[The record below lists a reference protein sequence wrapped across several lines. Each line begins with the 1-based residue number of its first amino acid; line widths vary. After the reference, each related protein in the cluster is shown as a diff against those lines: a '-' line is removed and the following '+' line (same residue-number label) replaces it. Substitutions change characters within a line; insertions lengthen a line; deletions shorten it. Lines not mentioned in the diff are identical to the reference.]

1 MKLSREINGGLVVLA
16 VMVTA
21 GITGWVILK
30 DGPSQ
35 NWDSCYYSPPQ
46 QGAWNFSPGI
56 MPTKICTSCH
66 PVVSTVPN
74 VRATST
80 LHHDHRGI
88 CSNCHR
94 MANQSRLK
102 ANPGSIP
109 AAIPRAAVG
118 QLGGTN
124 GFPVIRAGAVPIH
137 ADRGVCT
144 NCHTVVS
151 SRGNP
156 IPTVAPRTTAVGQ
169 TVAPR
174 MTAPL
179 RTATEGEWMGL
190 EVAPITPITGRQ
202 YQIPYGTQG
211 LVVVE
216 VEGSAAIAG
225 LKAGDVVLSVNGV
238 PISNMTNFFQA
249 TWNGTQTQGVV
260 EVLRQGQKLAVNIAQ
275 TTNPAPAAVPN
286 IPVNAPSGGMPTPQ
300 GGTFIYPGNAAGW
313 GGGQGLGVGQG
324 WGPTKQF

>member
-1 MKLSREINGGLVVLA
+1 MKLNREINGGLVVLA

-30 DGPSQ
+30 DRPSQ
-35 NWDSCYYSPPQ
+35 NWDSRYYSPPQ
-46 QGAWNFSPGI
+46 QVAWKFSPGI
-56 MPTKICTSCH
+56 LATKICTNCH
-66 PVVSTVPN
+66 PVVSTIPN

-102 ANPGSIP
+102 TNPGSIP

-124 GFPVIRAGAVPIH
+124 GVPVIRAGAVRIH
-137 ADRGVCT
+137 ADRGACT
-144 NCHTVVS
+144 NCHMVVS

-156 IPTVAPRTTAVGQ
+156 IPTAAVGQ
-169 TVAPR
+169 AVAPR

-216 VEGSAAIAG
+216 VEGPAAIAG

-238 PISNMTNFFQA
+238 PISNMTDFFQA
-249 TWNGTQTQGVV
+249 NWGGTLTQGVV
-260 EVLRQGQKLAVNIAQ
+260 EVLRQGQKQAVNIAQ

-286 IPVNAPSGGMPTPQ
+286 TPVNAPSGGMPTPQ

-313 GGGQGLGVGQG
+313 GGKPRLGVGQ
-324 WGPTKQF
+324 

>member
-35 NWDSCYYSPPQ
+35 NWDTCYSSPLQ
-46 QGAWNFSPGI
+46 QGTWNFSPGI
-56 MPTKICTSCH
+56 MASKICTSCH
-66 PVVSTVPN
+66 PVVGTAPN
-74 VRATST
+74 IRATST

-88 CSNCHR
+88 CTNCHR
-94 MANQSRLK
+94 MANQSGLK
-102 ANPGSIP
+102 TNPGSIQAPIPTAAVGP
-109 AAIPRAAVG
+109 AVAPRMAAVG
-118 QLGGTN
+118 Q
-124 GFPVIRAGAVPIH
+124 A
-137 ADRGVCT
+137 
-144 NCHTVVS
+144 
-151 SRGNP
+151 
-156 IPTVAPRTTAVGQ
+156 VAPRMTAVGQ
-169 TVAPR
+169 QAVAPR

-179 RTATEGEWMGL
+179 RTATEGEWIGL

-202 YQIPYGTQG
+202 YQIPYGTRG

-216 VEGSAAIAG
+216 AEGPAAIAG

-238 PISNMTNFFQA
+238 PISNMTDFFQA
-249 TWNGTQTQGVV
+249 NWGGTLTQGVV

-286 IPVNAPSGGMPTPQ
+286 TPVNAPSRGMPTPQ
-300 GGTFIYPGNAAGW
+300 GGTVINPGNAAGW
-313 GGGQGLGVGQG
+313 GGEQRLGVGQG